1 MRISV
6 DISLYPL
13 REDFVA
19 IILDFIERISDN
31 PRLTI
36 IRNSLST
43 QVFGEYREVMDVL
56 DAEMEMVFTKV
67 PHSVMV
73 LKFIGNDRSEIEV

>member
-56 DAEMEMVFTKV
+56 DAEMETVFTKV